1 MYAIVNIAGKQY
13 KVSKG
18 DTIQTATIDSKPG
31 DKLTFDKVLATDD
44 GKSMTIGNPFI
55 KNTTVSAKL
64 IDHGRTKKI
73 LVYKK
78 KRRKG
83 YERKNTHRQGFST
96 IQIQN
101 ITTKKPVATKTKKK
115 EEIKVTEKKTSVKK
129 TTKKTTTVKN
139 AKTKEAK

>member
-1 MYAIVNIAGKQY
+1 M
-13 KVSKG
+13 
-18 DTIQTATIDSKPG
+18 
-31 DKLTFDKVLATDD
+31 TFDKVLATDD

-101 ITTKKPVATKTKKK
+101 ITTKKPVAKETKKK
-115 EEIKVTEKKTSVKK
+115 EEIKVTEKKTIVKK